1 MDQLLHLKVVKEKN
15 REALEAR
22 LIGPRGKASARRE
35 PGSAHHARHAQR
47 LDARRPCAC
56 AQEVLKACKAAIK
69 KAKKALK
76 EALKGDD
83 ALGDLI
89 AAR

>member
-1 MDQLLHLKVVKEKN
+1 M
-15 REALEAR
+15 RGGSRGAR
-22 LIGPRGKASARRE
+22 TTRATRSVSTPGGRRSA
-35 PGSAHHARHAQR
+35 AHPM
-47 LDARRPCAC
+47 PCAC